1 MKIIGITGKIG
12 AGKSLVLG
20 YLEAMDSSF
29 VLESDVLAKS
39 LYQKGYSV
47 YKRVVEVFGSDILD
61 TETNEID
68 KVKLSSLVFADSA
81 KLETLNNIVHPAVK
95 EEILRLIEEKRSEGI
110 SVFFIEAALLIQD
123 GYREICDE
131 IWFIKADEETRIK
144 RLMSSRGYSFEKCQS
159 IIQNQPD
166 DDYYE
171 KNSDRIFDNTK
182 DVLSV
187 FEEIDKA
194 LALILTKQHVA
205 R

>member
-20 YLEAMDSSF
+20 YLEAMDGSF

-47 YKRVVEVFGSDILD
+47 YKRVAEVFGSDILD
-61 TETNEID
+61 TETKEID
-68 KVKLSSLVFADSA
+68 KIKLSSLVFADSA
-81 KLETLNNIVHPAVK
+81 KLETLNSIVHPAVK

-194 LALILTKQHVA
+194 LALI
-205 R
+205 

>member
-81 KLETLNNIVHPAVK
+81 KLETLNSIVHPAVK
-95 EEILRLIEEKRSEGI
+95 EEILRLIEAKRSEGI

-194 LALILTKQHVA
+194 LALILTKQHVS

>member
-20 YLEAMDSSF
+20 YLEAMDGSF

-81 KLETLNNIVHPAVK
+81 KLETLNSIVHPAVK
-95 EEILRLIEEKRSEGI
+95 EEILRLIEAKRSEGI

>member
-95 EEILRLIEEKRSEGI
+95 EEILRLIEAKRSEGI

>member
-12 AGKSLVLG
+12 AGKSLVLE
-20 YLEAMDSSF
+20 YLEAMDGSF

-47 YKRVVEVFGSDILD
+47 YKRVVEVFGADILD

-81 KLETLNNIVHPAVK
+81 KLETLNSIVHPAVK

-194 LALILTKQHVA
+194 LALI
-205 R
+205 